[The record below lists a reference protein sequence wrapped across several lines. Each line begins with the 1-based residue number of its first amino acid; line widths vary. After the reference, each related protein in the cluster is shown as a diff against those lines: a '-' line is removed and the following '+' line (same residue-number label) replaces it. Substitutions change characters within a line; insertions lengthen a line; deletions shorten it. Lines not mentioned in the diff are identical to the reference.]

1 MRPRSRA
8 TPNAARHLSDRA
20 PSPLPPAITPFPPT
34 PSADL
39 PRWRRHS
46 VASPHR
52 LTVAYRQPCPT
63 LTSFYGRKC
72 PSPRQPPLLIWP
84 PLSPATTVRVKAYL
98 TKVVRT
104 STWKQTCTPRIALQS
119 SFSPCSGHMYG
130 NLYFRGAIVKLDG
143 VSFRKCIKYMIVREF
158 FEDSYK

>member
-1 MRPRSRA
+1 VRPRMLLA
-8 TPNAARHLSDRA
+8 TCSTALRHHCLRPSLLFLRRLPPTSHGGGDTPSPRHIA
-20 PSPLPPAITPFPPT
+20 SPLPTASPT
-34 PSADL
+34 P
-39 PRWRRHS
+39 P
-46 VASPHR
+46 
-52 LTVAYRQPCPT
+52 